1 MDNFSELL
9 KNAIAEGDDLE
20 SAMRKAAAIAAKEAV
35 ESLLKT
41 EVQTLLGYAK
51 YDPSGRNSGDSRNG
65 SYERTVLTSVGPITV
80 RVPRDRN
87 GEYEPAALPKYQRRT
102 DLVTSVILKL
112 YSSGMTDEEMRLA
125 IGSIYEA
132 NYSKSAISAITDA
145 VVADVKRFS
154 ERRLPR
160 RLFALF
166 LDSTYVPIRR
176 DSVAKEAINIA
187 LGITDEGMPLVIG
200 YSITPE
206 ESAEAYRE
214 LLAGFKARG
223 LEEIEIAVTD
233 GLSGIDEA
241 VSESYPKAERQR
253 CFVHLLRNICSK
265 VRARDKAEAADDFM
279 AIARQRDKAS
289 GESAMA
295 SFVAKWKSRYPKLK
309 VWSEKAENVLTF
321 YEFPEGLR
329 RLIYTNNRIESFNKQ
344 IKRLLKK
351 QIQFATEE
359 ALEKRIVSMFLHY
372 NEGVGRRKVR
382 CWREIVAYYETK

>member
-1 MDNFSELL
+1 MDNFSELI
-9 KNAIAEGDDLE
+9 KEAIAEGDSLE

-35 ESLLKT
+35 ESLLRT
-41 EVQTLLGYAK
+41 EVQALLGYAK
-51 YDPSGRNSGDSRNG
+51 YDPEGRNSGDSRNG
-65 SYERTVLTSVGPITV
+65 SYERTVQTSVGPITV
-80 RVPRDRN
+80 SVPRDRN
-87 GEYEPAALPKYQRRT
+87 GEYEPMALPKYQRRT

-154 ERRLPR
+154 ERPLPK

-187 LGITDEGMPLVIG
+187 LGIDVEGMPLVIG

-214 LLAGFKARG
+214 LLAGFRSRG
-223 LEEIEIAVTD
+223 LEEVEIAVTD

-241 VSESYPKAERQR
+241 VSESYPKAKRQR

-265 VRARDKAEAADDFM
+265 VRARDKAEVADDFM
-279 AIARQRDKAS
+279 AIAKQRDMGS
-289 GESAMA
+289 GEAAMA
-295 SFVAKWKSRYPKLK
+295 SFVAKWRAKYPKLRI
-309 VWSEKAENVLTF
+309 WAEKAENVLTF

-351 QIQFATEE
+351 QIQFVTEE

-372 NEGVGRRKVR
+372 NEGIGRRKVR
-382 CWREIVAYYETK
+382 CWREIVAYYEAK

>member
-1 MDNFSELL
+1 MDNFSELI
-9 KNAIAEGDDLE
+9 KEAIAGGDDLE

-35 ESLLKT
+35 ESLLQT
-41 EVQTLLGYAK
+41 EVESLLGYAK
-51 YDPSGRNSGDSRNG
+51 YDPEGKNSGDSRNG
-65 SYERTVLTSVGPITV
+65 SYERTIQTSVGPITV

-87 GEYEPAALPKYQRRT
+87 GEYEPMALPKYQRRT
-102 DLVTSVILKL
+102 DLVTSAILKL

-132 NYSKSAISAITDA
+132 NYSRSAISAITDA
-145 VVADVKRFS
+145 VVADVKKFS
-154 ERRLPR
+154 KRRLPR

-166 LDSTYVPIRR
+166 LDSTYVPVRR

-187 LGITDEGMPLVIG
+187 MGVDDDGVPLVVG

-214 LLAGFKARG
+214 LLAGFKSRG
-223 LEEIEIAVTD
+223 LEEVELAVTD

-241 VSESYPKAERQR
+241 VSESYPRAKRQR
-253 CFVHLLRNICSK
+253 CFVHLLRNILSK
-265 VRARDKAEAADDFM
+265 VRAKDRPEAADDFM
-279 AIARQRDKAS
+279 AIAKQKDAAS
-289 GESAMA
+289 GEAAMA
-295 SFVAKWKSRYPKLK
+295 SFVSKWKARYPKLAI
-309 VWSEKAENVLTF
+309 WAEKAENVRTF

-344 IKRLLKK
+344 IKRLVKK
-351 QIQFATEE
+351 QIQFVTEE

-372 NEGVGRRKVR
+372 NDDLGKRKVR
-382 CWREIVAYYETK
+382 CWREIVAYYESK

>member
-1 MDNFSELL
+1 MDNFSELI
-9 KNAIAEGDDLE
+9 KEAIAGGDDLE

-35 ESLLKT
+35 ESLL
-41 EVQTLLGYAK
+41 GYAK
-51 YDPSGRNSGDSRNG
+51 YDPEGKNSGDSRNG
-65 SYERTVLTSVGPITV
+65 SYERTIQTSVGPITV

-87 GEYEPAALPKYQRRT
+87 GEYEPMALPKYQRRT
-102 DLVTSVILKL
+102 DLVTSAILKL

-132 NYSKSAISAITDA
+132 NYSRSAISAITDA
-145 VVADVKRFS
+145 VVADVKKFS
-154 ERRLPR
+154 KRRLPR

-166 LDSTYVPIRR
+166 LDSTYVPVRR

-187 LGITDEGMPLVIG
+187 MGVTDEGVPLVVG

-223 LEEIEIAVTD
+223 LDEVEIAVTD

-241 VSESYPKAERQR
+241 VSESYPGAKRQR

-265 VRARDKAEAADDFM
+265 VRARDRAEVAEDFM
-279 AIARQRDKAS
+279 AIAKQRDKAS

-295 SFVAKWKSRYPKLK
+295 AFVANWKSKYPKLK
-309 VWSEKAENVLTF
+309 VWSEKAEDVLTF
-321 YEFPEGLR
+321 YDFPEGLR
-329 RLIYTNNRIESFNKQ
+329 RLVYTNNRIESFNKQ
-344 IKRLLKK
+344 IKRLVKK
-351 QIQFATEE
+351 QIQFVTEE

-372 NEGVGRRKVR
+372 NDDPGKRKVR
-382 CWREIVAYYETK
+382 CWREIVAYY

>member
-1 MDNFSELL
+1 MDNFSELI
-9 KNAIAEGDDLE
+9 KEAIAGGDDLE

-35 ESLLKT
+35 ESLL
-41 EVQTLLGYAK
+41 GYAK
-51 YDPSGRNSGDSRNG
+51 YDPEGKNSGDSRNG
-65 SYERTVLTSVGPITV
+65 SYERTIQTSVGPITV

-87 GEYEPAALPKYQRRT
+87 GDYSPKALPRYQRRT

-112 YSSGMTDEEMRLA
+112 YSCGMTDEEMRLA

-132 NYSKSAISAITDA
+132 NCSKSAISAITDA
-145 VVADVKRFS
+145 VVADVKKFS
-154 ERRLPR
+154 KRRLPR

-166 LDSTYVPIRR
+166 LDSTYVPVRR

-187 LGITDEGMPLVIG
+187 MGVTDEGVPLVVG

-223 LEEIEIAVTD
+223 LDEVEIAVTD

-241 VSESYPKAERQR
+241 VSESYPRAKKQR

-265 VRARDKAEAADDFM
+265 VRAGDKADVAEGFM
-279 AIARQRDKAS
+279 AIAKQRDMGSGKA
-289 GESAMA
+289 AMA
-295 SFVAKWKSRYPKLK
+295 SFVAKWRSKYPKLRI
-309 VWSEKAENVLTF
+309 WAEKAENVLTF

-344 IKRLLKK
+344 IKRLVKK
-351 QIQFATEE
+351 QIQFVTEE

-382 CWREIVAYYETK
+382 CWREIVAYYEAK

>member
-1 MDNFSELL
+1 MDNFSELI
-9 KNAIAEGDDLE
+9 KEAIAGGDGLE
-20 SAMRKAAAIAAKEAV
+20 SAMRKAAATAAKEAV
-35 ESLLKT
+35 ESLLRT
-41 EVQTLLGYAK
+41 EVQALLGYAK
-51 YDPSGRNSGDSRNG
+51 YDPEGKNSGDSRNG
-65 SYERTVLTSVGPITV
+65 SYERTVQTSVGPITV

-87 GEYEPAALPKYQRRT
+87 GEYEPMALPKYQRRT

-112 YSSGMTDEEMRLA
+112 YSCGMTDEEMRLA

-166 LDSTYVPIRR
+166 LDSTYVPVRR
-176 DSVAKEAINIA
+176 DSVAKEAIHIA
-187 LGITDEGMPLVIG
+187 RGVTDEGVPLVIG

-206 ESAEAYRE
+206 ESAEAYKE

-223 LEEIEIAVTD
+223 LEEVEVAVTD
-233 GLSGIDEA
+233 GLSGIDGA
-241 VSESYPKAERQR
+241 VSESYPKAKRQR

-265 VRARDKAEAADDFM
+265 VRARDRSEVAEDFM
-279 AIARQRDKAS
+279 AMARQRDKAS

-295 SFVAKWKSRYPKLK
+295 AFVAKWKSKYPKLK
-309 VWSEKAENVLTF
+309 VWSEKAESVLTF

-329 RLIYTNNRIESFNKQ
+329 RLVYTNNRIESFNKQ
-344 IKRLLKK
+344 IKRLVKK
-351 QIQFATEE
+351 QIQFVTEE

-372 NEGVGRRKVR
+372 NDDPGKRKVR
-382 CWREIVAYYETK
+382 CWREIVAYYESK

>member
-1 MDNFSELL
+1 MDNFSELI
-9 KNAIAEGDDLE
+9 KEAIAEGDSLE

-35 ESLLKT
+35 ESLLRT
-41 EVQTLLGYAK
+41 ELQALLGYSK
-51 YDPSGRNSGDSRNG
+51 YDPEGKNSGDSRNG
-65 SYERTVLTSVGPITV
+65 SYERTIQTSVGPITV
-80 RVPRDRN
+80 KVPRDRN
-87 GEYEPAALPKYQRRT
+87 GEYEPMALPKYQRRT

-132 NYSKSAISAITDA
+132 SYSKSAISAITDA

-154 ERRLPR
+154 ERKLPK

-187 LGITDEGMPLVIG
+187 LGVTDEGVPLVIG

-223 LEEIEIAVTD
+223 LEEIEVAVTD

-241 VSESYPKAERQR
+241 VSESYPKAKTQR

-265 VRARDKAEAADDFM
+265 VRIGDRAEVAEDFM
-279 AIARQRDKAS
+279 AIAKQRDLEAGKA
-289 GESAMA
+289 AMA
-295 SFVAKWKSRYPKLK
+295 AFVAKWKAKYPRLK

-329 RLIYTNNRIESFNKQ
+329 RLVYTNNRIESFNKQ

-372 NEGVGRRKVR
+372 NEGVGKRKVK
-382 CWREIVAYYETK
+382 CWGEIVAYYESK

>member
-20 SAMRKAAAIAAKEAV
+20 SAMRKAAATAAKEAV
-35 ESLLKT
+35 ESLLQT
-41 EVQTLLGYAK
+41 EVRTLLGYGK
-51 YDPSGRNSGDSRNG
+51 YDPEGRNSGDSRNG
-65 SYERTVLTSVGPITV
+65 SYERTVQTSVGPITV
-80 RVPRDRN
+80 KVPRDRN

-132 NYSKSAISAITDA
+132 SYSRSAISAITDA

-154 ERRLPR
+154 ERKLPK
-160 RLFALF
+160 RLFAIF

-187 LGITDEGMPLVIG
+187 LGITDDGVPLVIG

-206 ESAEAYRE
+206 ESAEAYKER
-214 LLAGFKARG
+214 LAGFKARG

-241 VSESYPKAERQR
+241 VSESYPRAKKQR

-265 VRARDKAEAADDFM
+265 VRAGDKADVAEGFM
-279 AIARQRDKAS
+279 AIAKQRDMGSGKA
-289 GESAMA
+289 AMA
-295 SFVAKWKSRYPKLK
+295 SFVAKWRSKYPKLRI
-309 VWSEKAENVLTF
+309 WAEKAENVLTF

-344 IKRLLKK
+344 IKRLVKK
-351 QIQFATEE
+351 QIQFVTEE

-382 CWREIVAYYETK
+382 CWREIVAYYEAK

>member
-9 KNAIAEGDDLE
+9 KEAIAGGDDLE
-20 SAMRKAAAIAAKEAV
+20 SAMRKAANRAAKEAV
-35 ESLLKT
+35 ESLLRT
-41 EVQTLLGYAK
+41 EVRTLLGYGK
-51 YDPSGRNSGDSRNG
+51 YAPEGRNSGDSRNG
-65 SYERTVLTSVGPITV
+65 SYERTVQTSVGPITV

-87 GEYEPAALPKYQRRT
+87 GDYSPKALPRYQRRT

-112 YSSGMTDEEMRLA
+112 YSCGMTDEEMRLA

-132 NYSKSAISAITDA
+132 NCSKSAISAITDA

-154 ERRLPR
+154 ERPLPK

-166 LDSTYVPIRR
+166 LDSTYVPVRR

-187 LGITDEGMPLVIG
+187 MGVDDDGVPLVVG

-214 LLAGFKARG
+214 LLAGFKSRG
-223 LEEIEIAVTD
+223 LEEVEVAVTD

-241 VSESYPKAERQR
+241 VSESYPRAKRQR
-253 CFVHLLRNICSK
+253 CFVHLLRNILSK
-265 VRARDKAEAADDFM
+265 VRAKDRPEAADDFA
-279 AIARQRDKAS
+279 AIARQRDMESGKA
-289 GESAMA
+289 AMA
-295 SFVAKWKSRYPKLK
+295 SFVAKWRLRYPRLAI
-309 VWSEKAENVLTF
+309 WAEEAENVLTF

-329 RLIYTNNRIESFNKQ
+329 KLVYTNNRIESFNKQ
-344 IKRLLKK
+344 IKRMVKK
-351 QIQFATEE
+351 QIQFVTEE

-372 NEGVGRRKVR
+372 NDDPGKRKVR
-382 CWREIVAYYETK
+382 CWREIVAYYESK

>member
-1 MDNFSELL
+1 MDNFSELI
-9 KNAIAEGDDLE
+9 KEAIAEGDDLE
-20 SAMRKAAAIAAKEAV
+20 SAIRKAAAIAAKEAV
-35 ESLLKT
+35 ESLL
-41 EVQTLLGYAK
+41 GYAK
-51 YDPSGRNSGDSRNG
+51 YDPEGKNSGDSRNG
-65 SYERTVLTSVGPITV
+65 SYERTIQTSVGPITV

-87 GEYEPAALPKYQRRT
+87 GEYEPMALPKYQRRT

-132 NYSKSAISAITDA
+132 NYSRSAISAITDA
-145 VVADVKRFS
+145 VVADVKKFS

-166 LDSTYVPIRR
+166 LDSTYVPVRR

-187 LGITDEGMPLVIG
+187 LGVTDEGIPLVVG

-206 ESAEAYRE
+206 ESAEAYRG

-223 LEEIEIAVTD
+223 LDEVEIAVTD

-241 VSESYPKAERQR
+241 VSESYPRAKRQR

-265 VRARDKAEAADDFM
+265 VRARDRSEVAEDFM
-279 AIARQRDKAS
+279 AMAKQRDMGSGKA
-289 GESAMA
+289 AMA
-295 SFVAKWKSRYPKLK
+295 SFVAKWKSKYPKLK

-321 YEFPEGLR
+321 YDFPEGLR
-329 RLIYTNNRIESFNKQ
+329 RLVYTNNRIESFNKQ
-344 IKRLLKK
+344 IKRLVKK
-351 QIQFATEE
+351 QIQFVTEE

-372 NEGVGRRKVR
+372 NEGIGKRKVR
-382 CWREIVAYYETK
+382 CWKEIVAYYETK

>member
-1 MDNFSELL
+1 MDNFSELI
-9 KNAIAEGDDLE
+9 KEAIAGGDDLE
-20 SAMRKAAAIAAKEAV
+20 SAMRKAAAAAAKEAV
-35 ESLLKT
+35 ESLLRT

-51 YDPSGRNSGDSRNG
+51 YDPDGRNSGDSRNG
-65 SYERTVLTSVGPITV
+65 SYERTIQTSVGPITV

-87 GEYEPAALPKYQRRT
+87 GDYEPAALPRYQRRT

-132 NYSKSAISAITDA
+132 SYSRSAISAITDA
-145 VVADVKRFS
+145 VVADVRRFS

-166 LDSTYVPIRR
+166 LDSTYVPVRR
-176 DSVAKEAINIA
+176 GSVAKEAINIA
-187 LGITDEGMPLVIG
+187 LGITDEGVPLVIG
-200 YSITPE
+200 YSVTPE
-206 ESAEAYRE
+206 ESAEAYKE
-214 LLAGFKARG
+214 LLAGFRSRG
-223 LEEIEIAVTD
+223 LEEVEIAVTD
-233 GLSGIDEA
+233 GLSGIDDA
-241 VSESYPKAERQR
+241 VSESYPRARRQR
-253 CFVHLLRNICSK
+253 CFVHLLRNILSK
-265 VRARDKAEAADDFM
+265 VRARDRSEVAEDFA
-279 AIARQRDKAS
+279 AIARQGDAAS
-289 GESAMA
+289 GGAAMA
-295 SFVAKWKSRYPKLK
+295 SFVAKWRSKYPRLRF
-309 VWSEKAENVLTF
+309 WAERAESVLTF

-372 NEGVGRRKVR
+372 NEGVGKRKVR
-382 CWREIVAYYETK
+382 CWREIVAYYEAK

>member
-9 KNAIAEGDDLE
+9 KDAIAGGDDLE
-20 SAMRKAAAIAAKEAV
+20 SAMRKAANQAAKEAV
-35 ESLLKT
+35 ESLLRT
-41 EVQTLLGYAK
+41 EVRTLLGYGK
-51 YDPSGRNSGDSRNG
+51 YAPEGRNSGDSRNG
-65 SYERTVLTSVGPITV
+65 SYERTLQTSVGPITV
-80 RVPRDRN
+80 KVPRDRN
-87 GEYEPAALPKYQRRT
+87 GDYEPAALPKYKRRT

-154 ERRLPR
+154 ERALPK

-166 LDSTYVPIRR
+166 LDSTYVPVRR

-187 LGITDEGMPLVIG
+187 MGVTDDGVPLVIG

-214 LLAGFKARG
+214 LLSGFKSRG
-223 LEEIEIAVTD
+223 LEEVEIAVTD

-241 VSESYPKAERQR
+241 VSESYPKAKRQR

-265 VRARDKAEAADDFM
+265 VRARDRSEVAEDFM
-279 AIARQRDKAS
+279 AIAKQRDKAS

-295 SFVAKWKSRYPKLK
+295 AFVAKWKSKYPKLK
-309 VWSEKAENVLTF
+309 VWSENAENVLTF
-321 YEFPEGLR
+321 YDFPEDLR
-329 RLIYTNNRIESFNKQ
+329 RLVYTNNRIESFNKQ
-344 IKRLLKK
+344 IKRLVKK
-351 QIQFATEE
+351 QIQFVTEE
-359 ALEKRIVSMFLHY
+359 ALEKRIVSVFLHY
-372 NEGVGRRKVR
+372 NDDPGKRKVR
-382 CWREIVAYYETK
+382 CWREIVAYYESK

>member
-35 ESLLKT
+35 ESLLRT
-41 EVQTLLGYAK
+41 EVQALLGYAK
-51 YDPSGRNSGDSRNG
+51 YGPEGRNSGDSRNG
-65 SYERTVLTSVGPITV
+65 SYERTIQTSVGPITIK
-80 RVPRDRN
+80 VPRDRN
-87 GEYEPAALPKYQRRT
+87 GDYEPAALPKYQRRT
-102 DLVTSVILKL
+102 DLVTDVILKL

-132 NYSKSAISAITDA
+132 SYSRSAISAITDA
-145 VVADVKRFS
+145 VVEDVKRFS
-154 ERRLPR
+154 ERKLPR

-187 LGITDEGMPLVIG
+187 LGITDEGIPLVIG

-206 ESAEAYRE
+206 ESAEAYKE
-214 LLAGFKARG
+214 LLAGFKTRG
-223 LEEIEIAVTD
+223 LEEVEVAVTD

-241 VSESYPKAERQR
+241 VSESYPKAKRQR

-265 VRARDKAEAADDFM
+265 VRAKDKQEAAEDFM
-279 AIARQRDKAS
+279 EIARQRDMAS
-289 GESAMA
+289 GEAAMA
-295 SFVAKWKSRYPKLK
+295 SFVAKWKAKYPKLRI
-309 VWSEKAENVLTF
+309 WAEKTENVLTF

-372 NEGVGRRKVR
+372 NEGIGKRKVR
-382 CWREIVAYYETK
+382 CWREIVAYYESK

>member
-1 MDNFSELL
+1 MDNFSELI
-9 KNAIAEGDDLE
+9 KEAIAGGDDLE

-35 ESLLKT
+35 ESLL
-41 EVQTLLGYAK
+41 GYAK
-51 YDPSGRNSGDSRNG
+51 YDPEGKNSGDSRNG
-65 SYERTVLTSVGPITV
+65 SYERTIQTSVGPITV

-87 GEYEPAALPKYQRRT
+87 GEYEPMALPKYQRRT
-102 DLVTSVILKL
+102 DLAASAILKL

-132 NYSKSAISAITDA
+132 NYSRSAISAITDA
-145 VVADVKRFS
+145 VVADVKKFS
-154 ERRLPR
+154 KRRLPR

-166 LDSTYVPIRR
+166 LDSTYVPVRR

-187 LGITDEGMPLVIG
+187 MGVTDEGVPLVVG

-223 LEEIEIAVTD
+223 LDEVEIAVTD

-241 VSESYPKAERQR
+241 VSESYPGAKRQR

-265 VRARDKAEAADDFM
+265 VRARDRAEVAEDFM
-279 AIARQRDKAS
+279 AIAKQRDKAS

-295 SFVAKWKSRYPKLK
+295 AFVAQWKSKYPKLK
-309 VWSEKAENVLTF
+309 VWSGKAEDVLTF
-321 YEFPEGLR
+321 YDFPEGLR
-329 RLIYTNNRIESFNKQ
+329 RLVYTNNRIESFNKQ
-344 IKRLLKK
+344 IK
-351 QIQFATEE
+351 
-359 ALEKRIVSMFLHY
+359 
-372 NEGVGRRKVR
+372 
-382 CWREIVAYYETK
+382 

>member
-1 MDNFSELL
+1 MDNFSELI
-9 KNAIAEGDDLE
+9 KEAIAGGDDLE

-35 ESLLKT
+35 ESLL
-41 EVQTLLGYAK
+41 GYAK
-51 YDPSGRNSGDSRNG
+51 YDPEGKNSGDSRNG
-65 SYERTVLTSVGPITV
+65 SYERTIQTSVGPITV

-87 GEYEPAALPKYQRRT
+87 GEYEPMALPKYQRRT
-102 DLVTSVILKL
+102 DLVTSAILKL

-132 NYSKSAISAITDA
+132 NYSRSAISAITDA
-145 VVADVKRFS
+145 VVADVKKFS
-154 ERRLPR
+154 KRRLPR

-166 LDSTYVPIRR
+166 LDSTYVPVRR
-176 DSVAKEAINIA
+176 DSAAKEAINIA
-187 LGITDEGMPLVIG
+187 MGVTDEGVPLVVG

-223 LEEIEIAVTD
+223 LDEVEIAVTD

-241 VSESYPKAERQR
+241 VSESYPGAKRQR

-265 VRARDKAEAADDFM
+265 VRARDRAEVAEDFM
-279 AIARQRDKAS
+279 AIAKQRDKAS

-295 SFVAKWKSRYPKLK
+295 AFVAKWKSKYPKLK
-309 VWSEKAENVLTF
+309 VWSEKAEDVLTF
-321 YEFPEGLR
+321 YDFPEGLR
-329 RLIYTNNRIESFNKQ
+329 RLVYTNNRIESFNKQ
-344 IKRLLKK
+344 IKRLVKK
-351 QIQFATEE
+351 QIQFVTEE

-372 NEGVGRRKVR
+372 NDDPGKRKVR
-382 CWREIVAYYETK
+382 CWREIVAYYEEK

>member
-20 SAMRKAAAIAAKEAV
+20 SAMRKAAATAAKEAV
-35 ESLLKT
+35 ESLLRT
-41 EVQTLLGYAK
+41 EVQALLGYAK
-51 YDPSGRNSGDSRNG
+51 YDPEGRNSGDSRNG
-65 SYERTVLTSVGPITV
+65 SYERTVQTSVGPITV
-80 RVPRDRN
+80 KVPRDRN

-132 NYSKSAISAITDA
+132 SYSRSAISAITDA

-154 ERRLPR
+154 ERKLPK

-176 DSVAKEAINIA
+176 GSVAKEAINIA
-187 LGITDEGMPLVIG
+187 LGITDDGVPLVIG

-206 ESAEAYRE
+206 ESAEAYKE

-223 LEEIEIAVTD
+223 LEEIEVAVTD

-241 VSESYPKAERQR
+241 VSESYPRAKRQR

-265 VRARDKAEAADDFM
+265 VRAGDKADVAEGFM
-279 AIARQRDKAS
+279 AIAKQKDMGSGKA
-289 GESAMA
+289 AMA
-295 SFVAKWKSRYPKLK
+295 SFVAKWRAKYPKLRI
-309 VWSEKAENVLTF
+309 WAEKAENVLTF

-344 IKRLLKK
+344 IKRMVKK
-351 QIQFATEE
+351 QIQFVTEE

-382 CWREIVAYYETK
+382 CWREIVAYYEAK